1 MAVSLLFIGNI
12 YKNPYS
18 LSQIAI
24 LSSHLS
30 ACTHVVTLKIKS
42 LTSLFSINVGRG
54 RKIRHRLGEERTR
67 GRRKKR
73 ENGGERRCEMDSR

>member
-1 MAVSLLFIGNI
+1 MDVSLLFIGNI

-54 RKIRHRLGEERTR
+54 RKIRHRLGEEDEGEEKEKGKW
-67 GRRKKR
+67 GREK
-73 ENGGERRCEMDSR
+73 M